1 MIYEDLPVGPAN
13 GVTGAEL
20 IKRYGMASS
29 RELQKE
35 IQRERLSGR
44 PILNRGNKYF
54 RSEDPLDFKLWG
66 RTTSRKGKNTLRTV
80 GAVMAMCPDT
90 SGQISLDDYLTLEE
104 EGADD
109 GQEEI
114 LRSEEV

>member
-1 MIYEDLPVGPAN
+1 MIYESLPFGPAN
-13 GVTGAEL
+13 GVTGADL
-20 IKRYGMASS
+20 MKQYGFKSS

-35 IQRERLSGR
+35 IQMERWSGK

-80 GAVMAMCPDT
+80 GAVMAMCPDM
-90 SGQISLDDYLTLEE
+90 SGQISLDGYLTFEE